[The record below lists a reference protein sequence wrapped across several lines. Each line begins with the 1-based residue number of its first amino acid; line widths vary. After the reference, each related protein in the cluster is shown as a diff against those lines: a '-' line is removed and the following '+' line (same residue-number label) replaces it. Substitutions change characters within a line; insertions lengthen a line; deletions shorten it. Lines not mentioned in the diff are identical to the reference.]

1 MSKVSIKNFFILLT
15 ALFITGVSLV
25 ESRGAFLSPEE
36 ETQLG
41 DRFLRSITS
50 QYELSDYP
58 YIVQYINELGS
69 YLGRQIEVPYF
80 PLNFYIVKENDI
92 NAFAAPAGHV
102 FTFSGLIKVTDDV
115 DELAAVLAH
124 ELGHVSARHLAVR
137 IERSK
142 KIGMATMAGVLAGIL
157 AGGKAAGALTT
168 GSIAAGIQAEL
179 GYSREDERQ

>member
-1 MSKVSIKNFFILLT
+1 MRTKDFLIIFTAIFIIGT
-15 ALFITGVSLV
+15 SSGVSPA
-25 ESRGAFLSPEE
+25 AFLSPED

-41 DRFLRSITS
+41 DKFLRSITS

-80 PLNFYIVKENDI
+80 PLKFYVVKEDDI

-102 FTFSGLIKVTDDV
+102 FTFSGLIKVADDV

-124 ELGHVSARHLAVR
+124 ELGHVSARHLA
-137 IERSK
+137 
-142 KIGMATMAGVLAGIL
+142 
-157 AGGKAAGALTT
+157 
-168 GSIAAGIQAEL
+168 
-179 GYSREDERQ
+179 